1 MPLDRER
8 RATGIQPMPGQKT
21 TSLLRNVIFQLRKR
35 AGVTTLSDSTG
46 ASLTGRQ
53 TLLRALVL
61 RRLLRRSVAPEERN
75 IGVLLP
81 PTVAAAVTNL
91 ALALDRRVAVNLN
104 YSLSEELIRFSL
116 QDAGLRQ
123 VITSRAFLERMPI
136 DLGGVEVILLEDLAK
151 SASAIDKGMA
161 ALQTFLP
168 LPLLERILGI
178 DAIPEDDLMTIIFTS
193 GSTGRPKGVMLPW
206 RSIEANTEMVNAL
219 LRLRSDDV
227 GLGVLP
233 FFHSFGYTI
242 TLWTMLAMGVGAVY
256 HTNPL
261 EARVIGRLIRDHRV
275 TILLGTPTL
284 LRAYMRRLPAE
295 DFASVEIVATGSER
309 LPQAVAD
316 DFESKFGVRPFQGY
330 GATELGPI
338 VSANV
343 PAARAP
349 GDPSASLR
357 EGTVGRPAE
366 GVRVEVRDPETGSV
380 VGTGQRGLLWV
391 TGPHVMLGYLNRPD
405 LTDAVLQDG
414 WYNTGDVVTIDED
427 GFITIVG
434 RESRFA
440 KVGGEQ
446 VPFAAVE
453 EALATVTGGS
463 EDGAP
468 RAVVTAVPD
477 EATGERLIVIHTALD
492 QSPDELVKALA
503 SAGLPRLFIP
513 APVDFY
519 EVDSMPLI
527 GIGKVDLEAINR
539 FAQQAT
545 SARQTKR
552 KATRESAATTTS
564 PRDQGRAHA

>member
-1 MPLDRER
+1 MP
-8 RATGIQPMPGQKT
+8 AQKM
-21 TSLLRNVIFQLRKR
+21 TSLLRNVISQLRKR

-53 TLLRALVL
+53 TLLRAVVL
-61 RRLLRRSVAPEERN
+61 RRLLRRSVPPDERN

-116 QDAGLRQ
+116 QDAGLRH
-123 VITSRAFLERMPI
+123 VITSRRFLARMPI
-136 DLGGVEVILLEDLAK
+136 DLGGVEVILLEDLANG
-151 SASAIDKGMA
+151 ASAVDKAMA
-161 ALQTFLP
+161 ALLSFLP
-168 LPLLERILGI
+168 LPLLERVLSI
-178 DAIPEDDLMTIIFTS
+178 DAIPEDDLMTIVFTS

-206 RSIEANTEMVNAL
+206 RSIEANTKMVDTL
-219 LRLRSDDV
+219 LRLRGDDV
-227 GLGVLP
+227 MLGVLP
-233 FFHSFGYTI
+233 FFHTFGYTI

-261 EARVIGRLIRDHRV
+261 EARVISRLIREHHV

-357 EGTVGRPAE
+357 EGTVGRPAV
-366 GVRVEVRDPETGSV
+366 GVRVEVRDPETGAV
-380 VGTGQRGLLWV
+380 VETGERGLLWV
-391 TGPHVMLGYLNRPD
+391 TGPHVMLGYLNQPELAD
-405 LTDAVLQDG
+405 SVLQDG

-453 EALATVTGGS
+453 EALGTVTEGS

-477 EATGERLIVIHTALD
+477 EATGERLVVIHTALE
-492 QSPDELVKALA
+492 QSPDELVKGLA
-503 SAGLPRLFIP
+503 DAGLPRLFIP

-519 EVDSMPLI
+519 EIDTMPLI

-539 FAQQAT
+539 FARQSAT
-545 SARQTKR
+545 TRQTKR
-552 KATRESAATTTS
+552 GVAR
-564 PRDQGRAHA
+564 

>member
-1 MPLDRER
+1 MP
-8 RATGIQPMPGQKT
+8 AQQT
-21 TSLLRNVIFQLRKR
+21 TSLLRNVITQLRKR
-35 AGVTTLSDSTG
+35 ARVTTLSDSTG

-61 RRLLRRSVAPEERN
+61 RRLLRRALGSDERN
-75 IGVLLP
+75 VGVLVP

-104 YSLSEELIRFSL
+104 YSLSAELVRFSL
-116 QDAGLRQ
+116 EEAGLRH

-136 DLGGVEVILLEDLAK
+136 DLGEVEVILLEDLA
-151 SASAIDKGMA
+151 SEASLIDKGLA
-161 ALQTFLP
+161 ALQAFLP
-168 LPLLERILGI
+168 LPLLERVLSI

-206 RSIEANTEMVNAL
+206 RSIEANTGMVDAL

-227 GLGVLP
+227 MLGVLP
-233 FFHSFGYTI
+233 FFHTFGYTI

-261 EARVIGRLIRDHRV
+261 EARVISRLIRERGV

-284 LRAYMRRLPAE
+284 LRAYMRRLSRE

-316 DFESKFGVRPFQGY
+316 EFERKFGIRPFQGY

-343 PAARAP
+343 PAARAL
-349 GDPSASLR
+349 GDHSAVLR
-357 EGTVGRPAE
+357 EGTVGRPAR
-366 GVRVEVRDPETGSV
+366 GVRVEVRDPETGAV
-380 VGTGQRGLLWV
+380 LGTGERGLLWV
-391 TGPHVMLGYLNRPD
+391 TGPHVMLGYLNQPD

-414 WYNTGDVVTIDED
+414 WYNMGDVVTIDED

-434 RESRFA
+434 RQSRFA

-446 VPFAAVE
+446 VPFVAIE
-453 EALATVTGGS
+453 EALAALTGGS

-477 EATGERLIVIHTALD
+477 EATGERLVVVHTALD
-492 QSPDELVKALA
+492 QSSEDLVKGLVD
-503 SAGLPRLFIP
+503 AGLPRLFIP

-519 EVDSMPLI
+519 EIDTMPLI

-539 FAQQAT
+539 I
-545 SARQTKR
+545 AREAAARRRTK
-552 KATRESAATTTS
+552 AV
-564 PRDQGRAHA
+564 

>member
-1 MPLDRER
+1 MPLR
-8 RATGIQPMPGQKT
+8 KT
-21 TSLLRNVIFQLRKR
+21 TSLLRNVISQLRKR
-35 AGVTTLSDSTG
+35 ARVTTLSDSTG
-46 ASLTGRQ
+46 ASLTGHQ

-61 RRLLRRSVAPEERN
+61 RRLLRRAVSPAERA
-75 IGVLLP
+75 IGILLP

-104 YSLSEELIRFSL
+104 YSLSAELIRFSL
-116 QDAGLRQ
+116 QEAGLHH

-136 DLGGVEVILLEDLAK
+136 DLGGVDVILLEDLA
-151 SASAIDKGMA
+151 SQASAIDKGMA
-161 ALQTFLP
+161 ALLSFLP
-168 LPLLERILGI
+168 LPLLERVLGI

-206 RSIEANTEMVNAL
+206 RSIEANTRMVDAL
-219 LRLRSDDV
+219 LRLRRDDV
-227 GLGVLP
+227 MLGVLP
-233 FFHSFGYTI
+233 FFHTFGYTI

-261 EARVIGRLIRDHRV
+261 EARVIGRLIRERGV

-284 LRAYMRRLPAE
+284 LRAYMRRLSPE
-295 DFASVEIVATGSER
+295 DFAPVEIVATGSER
-309 LPQAVAD
+309 LPQSVAD

-343 PAARAP
+343 PAARAL
-349 GDPSASLR
+349 GDPGTVLR
-357 EGTVGRPAE
+357 EGTVGRPAR
-366 GVRVEVRDPETGSV
+366 GVRVEVRDPETGAV
-380 VGTGQRGLLWV
+380 LGPGERGLLWV
-391 TGPHVMLGYLNRPD
+391 TGPHIMLGYLNQPD
-405 LTDAVLQDG
+405 LTGAVLQDG
-414 WYNTGDVVTIDED
+414 WYNTGDVVTTDED

-453 EALATVTGGS
+453 EALAMLTGGS
-463 EDGAP
+463 DDGAP

-477 EATGERLIVIHTALD
+477 ESTGERLVVIHTALD
-492 QSPDELVKALA
+492 RSPDELVKELA
-503 SAGLPRLFIP
+503 KAGLPRLFIP
-513 APVDFY
+513 SPVDFY
-519 EVDSMPLI
+519 GIDTMPLI

-545 SARQTKR
+545 AGRQTRR
-552 KATRESAATTTS
+552 KAAQSSAATTGAPGGQQTAQTS
-564 PRDQGRAHA
+564 SPPAE

>member
-1 MPLDRER
+1 MPPE
-8 RATGIQPMPGQKT
+8 KT
-21 TSLLRNVIFQLRKR
+21 TALLRNVISQLRKR
-35 AGVTTLSDSTG
+35 ATVTTISDSTG

-53 TLLRALVL
+53 TLLRVLVL
-61 RRLLRRSVAPEERN
+61 RRLLRRAVGSDERN

-104 YSLSEELIRFSL
+104 YSLSEKLIRFSL
-116 QDAGLRQ
+116 QDAGLRH
-123 VITSRAFLERMPI
+123 VITSRRFLARMPI
-136 DLGGVEVILLEDLAK
+136 DLGGVEVILLEDLANG
-151 SASAIDKGMA
+151 ASAIDKAIA
-161 ALQTFLP
+161 ALLSFLP
-168 LPLLERILGI
+168 LPLLERVLGI
-178 DAIPEDDLMTIIFTS
+178 DAIPEDDLMTIVFTS

-206 RSIEANTEMVNAL
+206 RSIEANTKMVDAL
-219 LRLRSDDV
+219 LRLRGDDV
-227 GLGVLP
+227 MLGVLP
-233 FFHSFGYTI
+233 FFHTFGYTI

-256 HTNPL
+256 HSNPL
-261 EARVIGRLIRDHRV
+261 EARVISRLIREHRV

-316 DFESKFGVRPFQGY
+316 DFERKFGIRPFQGY

-343 PAARAP
+343 PAARAL
-349 GDPSASLR
+349 GDPAAVLR
-357 EGTVGRPAE
+357 EGTVGRPAA
-366 GVRVEVRDPETGSV
+366 GVRVEVRDPETGDV
-380 VGTGQRGLLWV
+380 LGTDERGLLWV
-391 TGPHVMLGYLNRPD
+391 TGPHVMLGYLNQPD
-405 LTDAVLQDG
+405 LTNAVLRDG

-440 KVGGEQ
+440 KIGGEQ
-446 VPFAAVE
+446 VPFAAIE
-453 EALATVTGGS
+453 EVLAALTGGS

-477 EATGERLIVIHTALD
+477 EATGERLIVVHTALD
-492 QSPDELVKALA
+492 QSPDELVKGLA
-503 SAGLPRLFIP
+503 DAGLPRLFIP
-513 APVDFY
+513 SPVDFY
-519 EVDSMPLI
+519 EIDTMPLI

-539 FAQQAT
+539 FAQQVA
-545 SARQTKR
+545 ADRQTKR
-552 KATRESAATTTS
+552 KTPRSSAATTGA
-564 PRDQGRAHA
+564 PGDPGRAHA

>member
-1 MPLDRER
+1 MPLR
-8 RATGIQPMPGQKT
+8 KT
-21 TSLLRNVIFQLRKR
+21 TSLLRNVISQLRKR
-35 AGVTTLSDSTG
+35 ARVTTLSDSTG
-46 ASLTGRQ
+46 ASLTGHQ

-61 RRLLRRSVAPEERN
+61 RRLLRRAVSPDERA
-75 IGVLLP
+75 IGILLP

-116 QDAGLRQ
+116 QEAGLRH

-136 DLGGVEVILLEDLAK
+136 DLGGVDVILLEDLA
-151 SASAIDKGMA
+151 SQASAIDKGMA
-161 ALQTFLP
+161 ALLSFLP
-168 LPLLERILGI
+168 LPLLERVLGI

-206 RSIEANTEMVNAL
+206 RSIEANTRMVDAL

-227 GLGVLP
+227 MLGVLP
-233 FFHSFGYTI
+233 FFHTFGYTI

-261 EARVIGRLIRDHRV
+261 EARVIGRLIRERGV

-284 LRAYMRRLPAE
+284 LRAYMRRLSPE
-295 DFASVEIVATGSER
+295 DLAPVEIVATGSER
-309 LPQAVAD
+309 LPQSVAD

-343 PAARAP
+343 PAARAL
-349 GDPSASLR
+349 GDPGTVLR
-357 EGTVGRPAE
+357 EGTVGRPAR
-366 GVRVEVRDPETGSV
+366 GVRVEVRDPETGAV
-380 VGTGQRGLLWV
+380 LGPGERGLLWV
-391 TGPHVMLGYLNRPD
+391 TGPHIMLGYLNQPD
-405 LTDAVLQDG
+405 LTGAVLQDG
-414 WYNTGDVVTIDED
+414 WYNTGDVVTTDED

-453 EALATVTGGS
+453 EALAMLTGGS
-463 EDGAP
+463 DDGAP

-477 EATGERLIVIHTALD
+477 ESTGERLVVIHTALD
-492 QSPDELVKALA
+492 RSPDELVKELA
-503 SAGLPRLFIP
+503 KAGLPRLFIP
-513 APVDFY
+513 SPVDFY
-519 EVDSMPLI
+519 GIDTMPLI

-545 SARQTKR
+545 AGRQTRR
-552 KATRESAATTTS
+552 KAAQSSAATTGAPGGQQTAQTS
-564 PRDQGRAHA
+564 SPPAE

>member
-1 MPLDRER
+1 MPLR
-8 RATGIQPMPGQKT
+8 KT
-21 TSLLRNVIFQLRKR
+21 TSLLRNVISQLRKR
-35 AGVTTLSDSTG
+35 ARVTTLSDSTG
-46 ASLTGRQ
+46 ASLTGHQ

-61 RRLLRRSVAPEERN
+61 RRLLRRAVSPDERA
-75 IGVLLP
+75 IGILLP

-116 QDAGLRQ
+116 QEAGLRH

-136 DLGGVEVILLEDLAK
+136 DLGGVDVILLEDLA
-151 SASAIDKGMA
+151 SQASAIDKGMA
-161 ALQTFLP
+161 ALLSFLP
-168 LPLLERILGI
+168 LPLLERVLGI

-206 RSIEANTEMVNAL
+206 RSIEANTRMVDAL

-227 GLGVLP
+227 MLGVLP
-233 FFHSFGYTI
+233 FFHTFGYTI

-261 EARVIGRLIRDHRV
+261 EARVIGRLIRERGV

-284 LRAYMRRLPAE
+284 LRAYMRRLSPE
-295 DFASVEIVATGSER
+295 DFAPVEIVATGSER
-309 LPQAVAD
+309 LPQSVAD

-343 PAARAP
+343 PAARAL
-349 GDPSASLR
+349 GDPGTVLR
-357 EGTVGRPAE
+357 EGTVGRPAR
-366 GVRVEVRDPETGSV
+366 GVRVEVRDPETGAV
-380 VGTGQRGLLWV
+380 LGPGERGLLWV
-391 TGPHVMLGYLNRPD
+391 TGPHIMLGYLNQPD
-405 LTDAVLQDG
+405 LTGAVLQDG

-453 EALATVTGGS
+453 EALAMLTGGS
-463 EDGAP
+463 DDGAP

-477 EATGERLIVIHTALD
+477 ESTGERLVVIHTALD
-492 QSPDELVKALA
+492 RSPDELVKELA
-503 SAGLPRLFIP
+503 KAGLPRLFIP
-513 APVDFY
+513 SPVDFY
-519 EVDSMPLI
+519 GIDTMPLI
-527 GIGKVDLEAINR
+527 GIGKVDLQAINR

-545 SARQTKR
+545 AGRQTRR
-552 KATRESAATTTS
+552 KAAQSSAAKTGAPGGQQTAQTS
-564 PRDQGRAHA
+564 SPPAE

>member
-1 MPLDRER
+1 MPLR
-8 RATGIQPMPGQKT
+8 KT
-21 TSLLRNVIFQLRKR
+21 TSLLRNVISQLRKR
-35 AGVTTLSDSTG
+35 ARVTTLSDSTG
-46 ASLTGRQ
+46 ASLTGHQ

-61 RRLLRRSVAPEERN
+61 RRLLRRAVSPDERA
-75 IGVLLP
+75 IGILLP

-116 QDAGLRQ
+116 QEAGLRH

-136 DLGGVEVILLEDLAK
+136 DLGGVDVILLEDLA
-151 SASAIDKGMA
+151 SQASAIDKGMA
-161 ALQTFLP
+161 ALLSFLP
-168 LPLLERILGI
+168 LPLLERVLGI

-206 RSIEANTEMVNAL
+206 RSIEANTRMVDAL

-227 GLGVLP
+227 MLGVLP
-233 FFHSFGYTI
+233 FFHTFGYTI

-261 EARVIGRLIRDHRV
+261 EARVIGRLIRERGV

-284 LRAYMRRLPAE
+284 LRAYMRRLSPE
-295 DFASVEIVATGSER
+295 DFAPVEIVATGSER
-309 LPQAVAD
+309 LPQSVAD

-343 PAARAP
+343 PAARAL
-349 GDPSASLR
+349 GDPGTVLR
-357 EGTVGRPAE
+357 EGTVGRPAR
-366 GVRVEVRDPETGSV
+366 GVRVEVRDPETGAV
-380 VGTGQRGLLWV
+380 LGPGERGLLWV
-391 TGPHVMLGYLNRPD
+391 TGPHIMLGYLNQPD
-405 LTDAVLQDG
+405 LTGAVLQDG

-453 EALATVTGGS
+453 EALAMLTGGS
-463 EDGAP
+463 DDGAP

-477 EATGERLIVIHTALD
+477 ESTGERLVVIHTALD
-492 QSPDELVKALA
+492 RSPDELVKELA
-503 SAGLPRLFIP
+503 KAGLPRLFIP
-513 APVDFY
+513 SPVDFY
-519 EVDSMPLI
+519 GIDTMPLI

-545 SARQTKR
+545 AGRQTRR
-552 KATRESAATTTS
+552 KAAQSSAATTGAPGGQQTAQTS
-564 PRDQGRAHA
+564 SPPAE

>member
-1 MPLDRER
+1 
-8 RATGIQPMPGQKT
+8 
-21 TSLLRNVIFQLRKR
+21 
-35 AGVTTLSDSTG
+35 
-46 ASLTGRQ
+46 LTGHQ

-61 RRLLRRSVAPEERN
+61 RRLLRRAVSPDERA
-75 IGVLLP
+75 IGILLP

-116 QDAGLRQ
+116 QEAGLRH

-136 DLGGVEVILLEDLAK
+136 DLGGVDVILLEDLA
-151 SASAIDKGMA
+151 SQASAIDKGMA
-161 ALQTFLP
+161 ALLSFLP
-168 LPLLERILGI
+168 LPLLERVLGI

-206 RSIEANTEMVNAL
+206 RSIEANTRMVDAL

-227 GLGVLP
+227 MLGVLP
-233 FFHSFGYTI
+233 FFHTFGYTI

-261 EARVIGRLIRDHRV
+261 EARVIGRLIRERGV

-284 LRAYMRRLPAE
+284 LRAYMRRLSPE
-295 DFASVEIVATGSER
+295 DLAPVEIVATGSER
-309 LPQAVAD
+309 LPQSVAD

-343 PAARAP
+343 PAARAL
-349 GDPSASLR
+349 GDPGTVLR
-357 EGTVGRPAE
+357 EGTVGRPAR
-366 GVRVEVRDPETGSV
+366 GVRVEVRDPETGAV
-380 VGTGQRGLLWV
+380 LGPGERGLLWV
-391 TGPHVMLGYLNRPD
+391 TGPHIMLGYLNQPD
-405 LTDAVLQDG
+405 LTGAVLQDG
-414 WYNTGDVVTIDED
+414 WYNTGDVVTTDED

-453 EALATVTGGS
+453 EALAMLTGGS
-463 EDGAP
+463 DDGAP

-477 EATGERLIVIHTALD
+477 ESTGERLVVIHTALD
-492 QSPDELVKALA
+492 RSPDELVKELA
-503 SAGLPRLFIP
+503 KAGLPRLFIP
-513 APVDFY
+513 SPVDFY
-519 EVDSMPLI
+519 EIDTMPLI

-545 SARQTKR
+545 AGRQTRR
-552 KATRESAATTTS
+552 KAAQSSAATTGAPGGQQTAQTS
-564 PRDQGRAHA
+564 SPPAE